1 MITRKLIVLISAVV
15 FSSCKTDPLD
25 QSWVPDSP
33 AVSPEAYTCLEKVQ
47 LYTRGHVG
55 AKSWTSKNFKVTYHY
70 SVTAIPDKPHP
81 EFVLQDE
88 FGNTFTLFKA
98 EGFSCPKTNQGQY
111 CLKFTLP
118 IDGQPLQNLR
128 LGWNQ
133 TKLEVLGSDIPKT
146 VKTAQKIPKLYD
158 RDFVLEDLKRR
169 KSRFRKDIELNLV
182 PPNVQRKAQVDQ
194 AHCGN
199 GLW

>member
-1 MITRKLIVLISAVV
+1 MITRKLLLLVSAII

-33 AVSPEAYTCLEKVQ
+33 AVSPEAYTCLEKIQ
-47 LYTRGHVG
+47 PYTKGHVL
-55 AKSWTSKNFKVTYHY
+55 AKSWSSPNLKVTYHY

-98 EGFSCPKTNQGQY
+98 DGFLCSKTSPGQY

-118 IDGQPLQNLR
+118 IDGQPSQSQR
-128 LGWNQ
+128 LKWNQ
-133 TKLEVLGSDIPKT
+133 NKLEFISSDVPKGL
-146 VKTAQKIPKLYD
+146 KAAQKIPKLYD
-158 RDFVLEDLKRR
+158 RDFVLEDLQRR
-169 KSRFRKDIELNLV
+169 KSRFRKDIELNLI
-182 PPNVQRKAQVDQ
+182 PPNLQRKAQVDQ